1 MDAPINSIYQILDKT
16 TDGKMDVSDI
26 KEDDYENNSADFHS
40 FETVYNPAAE
50 IKVLFLNIK
59 KNFVN
64 LNANLQKSNFAQFP

>member
-1 MDAPINSIYQILDKT
+1 
-16 TDGKMDVSDI
+16 MDVSDI

-64 LNANLQKSNFAQFP
+64 LNANLQKSNFAQFPQN